1 MTVLRHTYAS
11 MLVEVVRE
19 HARPAQPAVVSMGLP
34 LTRMLTVVTRRI
46 QTEVKRVYTRT
57 MRRSLDHEVP
67 TPKEAVRPLGAR
79 SYSAQRM
86 QKNIR
91 KRA

>member
-1 MTVLRHTYAS
+1 MV
-11 MLVEVVRE
+11 VEVVRE
-19 HARPAQPAVVSMGLP
+19 HPRPAPPAVVSMGWP
-34 LTRMLTVVTRRI
+34 LTSMLTVVTRRI
-46 QTEVKRVYTRT
+46 QTEGKRVDTRT

-79 SYSAQRM
+79 EDSAQSM
-86 QKNIR
+86 QKTIR